1 VNGTKFTPNG
11 FALRF
16 YQLRVQHALMTY
28 TLLPVRIKTSNI
40 DAAQL
45 ARRNPGDPRRR
56 TGDPQDPLMLGFMT
70 STLVA
75 TTLHH
80 AAFPSADI
88 HVWLSYL
95 RHPFR
100 RYSLQLDT

>member
-1 VNGTKFTPNG
+1 MLDDKELIVDKVVLINKDPYGEGRVNGTKFTPNG

-56 TGDPQDPLMLGFMT
+56 TGDPQDPLM
-70 STLVA
+70 
-75 TTLHH
+75 
-80 AAFPSADI
+80 
-88 HVWLSYL
+88 
-95 RHPFR
+95 
-100 RYSLQLDT
+100 

>member
-16 YQLRVQHALMTY
+16 YQLRVQHDLMIY
-28 TLLPVRIKTSNI
+28 TLLPVRIKNRNNDS
-40 DAAQL
+40 AQL
-45 ARRNPGDPRRR
+45 DRRNSGDPRRR
-56 TGDPQDPLMLGFMT
+56 NGDPQDPLMLGFMT
-70 STLVA
+70 STLVE

-88 HVWLSYL
+88 HV
-95 RHPFR
+95 
-100 RYSLQLDT
+100 